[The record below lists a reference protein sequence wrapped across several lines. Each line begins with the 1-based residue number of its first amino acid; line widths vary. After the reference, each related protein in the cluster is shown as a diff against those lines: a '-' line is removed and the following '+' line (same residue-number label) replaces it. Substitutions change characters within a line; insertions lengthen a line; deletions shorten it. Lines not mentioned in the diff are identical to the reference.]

1 MGKHVLLIS
10 YVSLMAN
17 MPNGRTM
24 QSLLHGVDPDD
35 IYLVYSYGKPD
46 QGSCKSAYCLNN
58 YDVLKSVYSFHS
70 AGYTYI
76 PESEEKKQNVKVAE
90 TEQQK
95 VEKNSKNYYLRDI
108 CWSFGKWKRKLLK
121 WCKEQQIDYIVYMY
135 GDNPAYQK
143 MALYLKEKLN
153 VPLILY
159 TCEDYYFKD
168 YNYIDGNDSSFFFR
182 RYHHKSRRMTQ
193 KLMRNVSALIANT
206 DLLARTYQDEFKI
219 GYTKTIT
226 MASKMDFHEN
236 WQIADPEQITVSYLG
251 AIAEYRRDAFLD
263 IANALEEIDGRI
275 VFEIYGR
282 IDDPSILKSFEECR
296 NIRYCGFVSYETV
309 KEVMHKTNLLV
320 DAINIS
326 TYSSKDNRFGFSTKY
341 ADCLACGT
349 PLLVYAPEEIVEMQ
363 FALENKCA
371 FTARSKDELV
381 PVLKDALFS
390 AQKRKEQIEKAKDI
404 TALYFNEENNI
415 KKYSDTISYAMNG

>member
-35 IYLVYSYGKPD
+35 IYLVCSYGKPD

-70 AGYTYI
+70 AGHAYI
-76 PESEEKKQNVKVAE
+76 PELREENQNIQAAG
-90 TEQQK
+90 TEQKK
-95 VEKNSKNYYLRDI
+95 VEKSSKNYYLRDI
-108 CWSFGKWKRKLLK
+108 CWSCGKWKCKLLK

-143 MALYLKEKLN
+143 MALYLKEKLKI
-153 VPLILY
+153 PLILY

-182 RYHHKSRRMTQ
+182 RYHKKSRRMTK
-193 KLMRNVSALIANT
+193 KLMRKVSALIANT
-206 DLLARTYQDEFKI
+206 DLLAKTYQDEFKI
-219 GYTKTIT
+219 KYTKTIT
-226 MASKMDFHEN
+226 MASKMDFREN
-236 WQIADPEQITVSYLG
+236 WQIVDPTQITVSYLG
-251 AIAEYRRDAFLD
+251 AIADYRRDALID
-263 IANALEEIDGRI
+263 IANALEKIDDRI
-275 VFEIYGR
+275 VLEIYGK
-282 IDDPSILKSFEECR
+282 IDNSSILESFDKCR

-309 KEVMHKTNLLV
+309 KEVMHKTNLLLE
-320 DAINIS
+320 AINIS
-326 TYSSKDNRFGFSTKY
+326 PYTSKDNCFGFSTKY
-341 ADCLACGT
+341 ADCFACGT

-363 FALENKCA
+363 FALENECA
-371 FTARSKDELV
+371 FTASSKEELV
-381 PVLKDALFS
+381 SVLKDALFS
-390 AQKRKEQIEKAKDI
+390 PQKRKEQVKKAKEI
-404 TALYFNEENNI
+404 TDLYFNEENNV
-415 KKYSDTISYAMNG
+415 KKYCDTISYAMNG